1 MKLLKYQLFLGA
13 SLTIVGSFLPW
24 ESAGGFSDHDIYG
37 FRVSPINFKYWVSGL
52 HSLSVNDYGGG
63 LVILL
68 TMLIVLLALKPP
80 KFVKNPFIWNLILSV
95 VLMTICLFFVGR
107 GLFHGIVNINSI
119 EPPSIRPGLFSVVI
133 GSVLLLWKAL
143 SIYKH
148 KPRQPYSVKI

>member
-68 TMLIVLLALKPP
+68 TILIVLLALKPP

-95 VLMTICLFFVGR
+95 GLMTICLFFVGR
-107 GLFHGIVNINSI
+107 GLFHIYEYVSSV
-119 EPPSIRPGLFSVVI
+119 EQPSIRPALYSVVI
-133 GSVLLLWKAL
+133 GSFLLLWRAL

-148 KPRQPYSVKI
+148 TPSKPYSVKI